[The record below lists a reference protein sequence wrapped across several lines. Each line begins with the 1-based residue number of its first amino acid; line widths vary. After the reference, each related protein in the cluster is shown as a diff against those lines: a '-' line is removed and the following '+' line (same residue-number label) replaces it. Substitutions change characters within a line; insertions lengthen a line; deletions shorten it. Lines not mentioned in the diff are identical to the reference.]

1 MMKRRKKIGILIV
14 FFCLFSAVFLFSG
27 YQLINNMAK
36 NKAAADAY
44 QELRTELQSSQGSVV
59 PTARVE
65 PAEEAKP
72 LPELPSEPSQP
83 VVSMDFSGLQEIN
96 PEIVGWI
103 KGEGTGIDYPV
114 MQADNNSYYLTHLYN
129 GEYNNNG
136 SIFMDYRNSGDF
148 SDKNTVLYGHHM
160 RNGTM
165 FGDLEQ
171 YKDQEFFN
179 AHPVMMLYTPGGDYL
194 IELISGTVEDGTYEF
209 VRFDLENNDS
219 FLNYME
225 GLRSRSTFISDV
237 EVQIDDQIIAL
248 CTCTYDWN
256 NARYMVTGR
265 LVPLYQTQQIVIKD
279 TIQKD
284 LP

>member
-14 FFCLFSAVFLFSG
+14 FFCLFSAVFMFSG

-160 RNGTM
+160 RNGNM

-248 CTCTYDWN
+248 CTCTYEWN
-256 NARYMVTGR
+256 NARYMVIGK
-265 LVPLYQTQQIVIKD
+265 LVRLYQSRSVSHNTMEKS
-279 TIQKD
+279 
-284 LP
+284 PS

>member
-1 MMKRRKKIGILIV
+1 MMKRKKKIGILVV
-14 FFCLFSAVFLFSG
+14 FFCLFCAVFLFSG
-27 YQLINNMAK
+27 YMLISNMEK

-44 QELRTELQSSQGSVV
+44 QELRTELQSSQGSVI

-171 YKDQEFFN
+171 YKDQEYFN

-225 GLRSRSTFISDV
+225 GLRNRSTFISDV

>member
-1 MMKRRKKIGILIV
+1 MV
-14 FFCLFSAVFLFSG
+14 FFGLFCAVFLFSG
-27 YQLINNMAK
+27 YMLISNMAK
-36 NKAAADAY
+36 NKVAADAY
-44 QELRTELQSSQGSVV
+44 QELRTEFQSSQGSVI
-59 PTARVE
+59 PTAQVE

-72 LPELPSEPSQP
+72 LPELPSEFSQP
-83 VVSMDFSGLQEIN
+83 VISMDFSDLKEIN

-114 MQADNNSYYLTHLYN
+114 MQADNNSYYLKHLYN
-129 GEYNNNG
+129 GEYNDSG
-136 SIFMDYRNSGDF
+136 SIFMDYRCSADF

-160 RNGTM
+160 RNSTM
-165 FGDLEQ
+165 FGDLEK
-171 YKDQEFFN
+171 YRDQEFYEDNPTITVF
-179 AHPVMMLYTPGGDYL
+179 TPEGDYL

-248 CTCTYDWN
+248 CTCTYEWN
-256 NARYMVTGR
+256 NARYMVIGK
-265 LVPLYQTQQIVIKD
+265 LVRLYQSRSVSHNTMEKS
-279 TIQKD
+279 
-284 LP
+284 PS